1 MASARLFV
9 RSLTALSAAL
19 LLLTACGGS
28 GGSGGSGDK
37 TASEGKGGT
46 SPSGGPV
53 VVATSSWEAALAKA
67 AGAKHVQYI
76 VPASIRHAPDYDLK
90 PSDLTKVAEADYV
103 LYASFEP
110 FAGRIKEAAGSKAKL
125 VEVNLDNDPAATEA
139 GVTKLGKL
147 FGTEQTATKW
157 NAEFA
162 AQRKKLAEQVKS
174 TWPDGKRPVVVAQA
188 FTTWAAELAGAQLAG
203 TYGPDQVTPAQLS
216 KLSAKKPEFV
226 LDNANMST
234 GTVLPGSGAEQLS
247 VVNYPG
253 ADLDVIGVYRTAA
266 EQMEKAFGGS

>member
-1 MASARLFV
+1 MAPARLLV
-9 RSLTALSAAL
+9 RSLAALSAGL
-19 LLLTACGGS
+19 LVLTACGGS
-28 GGSGGSGDK
+28 GDSDGSGD
-37 TASEGKGGT
+37 SGGK
-46 SPSGGPV
+46 PRSGGPV

-67 AGAKHVQYI
+67 AGAKNVQYI

-90 PSDLTKVAEADYV
+90 PSDLTKVADADYV

-125 VEVNLDNDPAATEA
+125 VEVQLDNDPAATEA

-147 FGTEQTATKW
+147 FGTERVATKW
-157 NAEFA
+157 NATFA
-162 AQRKKLAEQVKS
+162 AQRKKLAQQVKS
-174 TWPDGKRPVVVAQA
+174 AWPGGKRPVVVAQA

-216 KLSAKKPEFV
+216 KLSAKKPKFV
-226 LDNANMST
+226 LDNENMST
-234 GTVLPGSGAEQLS
+234 GTVLPGSGAKQLNI
-247 VVNYPG
+247 VNYPG
-253 ADLDVIGVYRTAA
+253 ADLDVIAVYRKAA